1 MLVVNT
7 KLVAVAVLLLVIAVM
22 VWYNSKD
29 KNVEGFGMKCGR
41 SKKFCFEGSTHPS
54 HCRRIKENCEKWNT
68 WRKPRHINS
77 SKRLLK
83 ARAKCEQKAS
93 WRCEQARRNAV
104 QPAVVATNIINGIER
119 LPRSTSDRKYFFDYG
134 LLKREF
140 NLHHL
145 DTPASNDALRGT
157 LRDPTVLKPLV
168 LGALE
173 QIEKELNGIP
183 LINGQKKSFPEYIKP
198 HPGYR
203 EYRNFDG
210 EEIVINGVTYEKFGP
225 FHVNFFLSRA
235 LKAYTDSSI
244 SDMTQTGHARQ
255 SSVSSGNV
263 EVDKIIMALAGHWS
277 SGLFRFIHSTQ
288 YDSFYKPENGNVSA
302 YRDSSQFKHHVD
314 NVKYNQ
320 SQDNCLDKDQGSV
333 YKSGYCD
340 GKTLYDD
347 TYKRTFSNLQQGG
360 ELHFNHGSIVEGG
373 YWRGSHNYVEQTTE
387 KDDSANF
394 KKFVL
399 TK

>member
-22 VWYNSKD
+22 VLYNSKD
-29 KNVEGFGMKCGR
+29 KENVEGFSWWKRSSRRNNCLQNVHRTCDRRHGKRNTFRKTQCVNYER
-41 SKKFCFEGSTHPS
+41 SKCLGT
-54 HCRRIKENCEKWNT
+54 RT
-68 WRKPRHINS
+68 WRSRSRSRP
-77 SKRLLK
+77 
-83 ARAKCEQKAS
+83 
-93 WRCEQARRNAV
+93 
-104 QPAVVATNIINGIER
+104 QPTAVATNIINGIER
-119 LPRSTSDRKYFFDYG
+119 IPNSTSDRKYFFDYG

-145 DTPASNDALRGT
+145 DTPASNDAVRAT
-157 LRDPTVLKPLV
+157 LRDQTVLKPLV

-173 QIEKELNGIP
+173 QIEKELNDIS
-183 LINGQKKSFPEYIKP
+183 LFDEKKSFPDYIKP

-235 LKAYTDSSI
+235 LKAYKYSSI

-255 SSVSSGNV
+255 SSVSTGNV

-277 SGLFRFIHSTQ
+277 SGLFRLIHYTP
-288 YDSFYKPENGNVSA
+288 YDSKYRSQGNNVYNSA
-302 YRDSSQFKHHVD
+302 YSDWTQFRHHVD

-347 TYKRTFSNLQQGG
+347 TYARTFSNLQQGG

-373 YWRGSHNYVEQTTE
+373 YWMGSHTYVQQTTTP
-387 KDDSANF
+387 DNSADF